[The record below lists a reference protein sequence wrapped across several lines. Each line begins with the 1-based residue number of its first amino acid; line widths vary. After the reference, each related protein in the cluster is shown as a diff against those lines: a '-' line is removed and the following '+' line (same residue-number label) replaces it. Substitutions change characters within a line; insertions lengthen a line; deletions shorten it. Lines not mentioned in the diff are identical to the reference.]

1 MLDKFFGVH
10 PHVTRSGLWAKMKPG
25 EKDLYIYLMA
35 ESERCCTREMKR
47 TDAQITVGVGVA
59 GRTLCNARK
68 RLQEFGLVRCQKGE
82 GNKYVYSICNPVTGE
97 PYPGD
102 PKEPLT
108 CSKRPTKTNG
118 SASGSYSQQ
127 QGREGSVS
135 SASANS
141 VQGRACDERLE
152 QHGLRGVFDS

>member
-47 TDAQITVGVGVA
+47 TDAQIRDRVGVA

-68 RLQEFGLVRCQKGE
+68 KLQEFGLVRCQKGE

-97 PYPGD
+97 LYPGD
-102 PKEPLT
+102 PREPRT

-118 SASGSYSQQ
+118 S
-127 QGREGSVS
+127 VS
-135 SASANS
+135 DGYLQPAKELSESTPS
-141 VQGRACDERLE
+141 PDPVQSRACNERLE

>member
-1 MLDKFFGVH
+1 MIEKFFGVH
-10 PHVTRSGLWAKMKPG
+10 PHVTRTGLWAKMKPG

-47 TDAQITVGVGVA
+47 ADAQITA
-59 GRTLCNARK
+59 GIGAAARTLCNARK
-68 RLQEFGLVRCQKGE
+68 KLQEFGLVLCQKGE

-102 PKEPLT
+102 PRAPLI

-118 SASGSYSQQ
+118 SISDGF
-127 QGREGSVS
+127 S
-135 SASANS
+135 SPAKDLNNTPPTPDDAND
-141 VQGRACDERLE
+141 RACNGRSE
-152 QHGLRGVFDS
+152 QHGLPGVFDQ